1 MSGKSNFT
9 IDDAFDPDDDDIV
22 RTYGSTT
29 ESTPLK
35 PRQQQQ
41 AMTATDSVVVR
52 VEEPSKDRS
61 SNKPL
66 SRLKL
71 PEDNLSKDSDSLIQC
86 DPNFQKYDARDG
98 WWTHPKVRENWKVM
112 LAAFGLLLTGLGL
125 IATGIVVQ
133 ILPRVGVQGLVFFI
147 AGAICFIPGGKF
159 VFAETYH
166 VVYVYCAVKGCRGY
180 DFYNLPLFN

>member
-1 MSGKSNFT
+1 MSGKPNFT
-9 IDDAFDPDDDDIV
+9 IDDAFEPDDDDIV

-35 PRQQQQ
+35 PRQD
-41 AMTATDSVVVR
+41 MTAPDSVAVR
-52 VEEPSKDRS
+52 VEEPKDRNNRS
-61 SNKPL
+61 GCGKPL
-66 SRLKL
+66 RLKL

-86 DPNFQKYDARDG
+86 DPNCHKYDARDG

-112 LAAFGLLLTGLGL
+112 LAAFGLLLTGLG
-125 IATGIVVQ
+125 
-133 ILPRVGVQGLVFFI
+133 VQGLVFFI
-147 AGAICFIPGGKF
+147 AGAICFIPG
-159 VFAETYH
+159 AYH

>member
-35 PRQQQQ
+35 PRQD
-41 AMTATDSVVVR
+41 MTATDSVAVR
-52 VEEPSKDRS
+52 VEEPRDRNNRS
-61 SNKPL
+61 SCSKPL
-66 SRLKL
+66 RLKL
-71 PEDNLSKDSDSLIQC
+71 PEENLSKDSDSLIQC
-86 DPNFQKYDARDG
+86 DQSFQKYDARDG
-98 WWTHPKVRENWKVM
+98 WWTHPKVRENWRVM
-112 LAAFGLLLTGLGL
+112 LAAFGLLLAGLGL

-147 AGAICFIPGGKF
+147 AGAICFIPG
-159 VFAETYH
+159 AYH
-166 VVYVYCAVKGCRGY
+166 VVYVYCAVKGYRGY

>member
-35 PRQQQQ
+35 PRTQD
-41 AMTATDSVVVR
+41 MTATDSVVVR
-52 VEEPSKDRS
+52 VEEPSRDRNS
-61 SNKPL
+61 CSNKPL

-98 WWTHPKVRENWKVM
+98 WWTHPKVRENWRVM
-112 LAAFGLLLTGLGL
+112 LAAFGLLLTGL
-125 IATGIVVQ
+125 A
-133 ILPRVGVQGLVFFI
+133 
-147 AGAICFIPGGKF
+147 
-159 VFAETYH
+159 YH

>member
-1 MSGKSNFT
+1 MAQCEMSGKPNFS
-9 IDDAFDPDDDDIV
+9 IDDAFEPGDDDTV

-35 PRQQQQ
+35 PRQE
-41 AMTATDSVVVR
+41 MTAAESVVVR
-52 VEEPSKDRS
+52 VEEPKER
-61 SNKPL
+61 NNWITCGTNL
-66 SRLKL
+66 RLKL
-71 PEDNLSKDSDSLIQC
+71 PEDTLSKDSDSLIQC
-86 DPNFQKYDARDG
+86 DPHCHKYDARDG

-147 AGAICFIPGGKF
+147 AGAICFIPG
-159 VFAETYH
+159 AYH
-166 VVYVYCAVKGCRGY
+166 VVYAYCAVKGRRGY
-180 DFYNLPLFN
+180 DFNNLPLFN

>member
-35 PRQQQQ
+35 PRQQHD
-41 AMTATDSVVVR
+41 MTATDSVVVR
-52 VEEPSKDRS
+52 VEEPSKDRNS
-61 SNKPL
+61 CSNKPL

-147 AGAICFIPGGKF
+147 AGAICFIPG
-159 VFAETYH
+159 AYH